1 MAQTTILAAGTTD
14 ATSSA
19 ITVASG
25 AAVTVS
31 LFSAATIPLSCT
43 MTIILSA
50 PSGNQVVGAL
60 TKYEPTVG
68 IYAPGTYF
76 VVRAGRDM
84 SGVSV
89 GAFIES

>member
-19 ITVASG
+19 IVVPAGSN
-25 AAVTVS
+25 VTVS

-43 MTIILSA
+43 MDIVLST
-50 PSGNQVVGAL
+50 PSGNQVVGQL
-60 TKYEPTVG
+60 TKYDPSVG
-68 IYAPGTYF
+68 IYAPGTYY

-84 SGVSV
+84 SGVAV

>member
-1 MAQTTILAAGTTD
+1 MAQTTVLAAGTTD

-19 ITVASG
+19 IVVLSG
-25 AAVTVS
+25 ATVTVS

-60 TKYEPTVG
+60 TKYNPSVG
-68 IYAPGTYF
+68 IYAPGTYY

-84 SGVSV
+84 SGVAV